1 MTHTIGIDLGTTY
14 SCVGIWKNNKIEII
28 PNDQGKFTTPSC
40 VAFSNDV
47 RMIGNAAKNQE
58 ISNPENT
65 IFNAKRLIGR
75 KFSDEQV
82 QDDKLDWPFKVIEGP
97 SNKPII
103 EVEYCGE
110 KKQFIPEEISAMVL
124 SKMKEI
130 AETYLSNTVTDA
142 VITVPAYFNDSQ
154 RRATKDAATIAGLNC
169 IRIINEPTAAAIA
182 YGLDN
187 KSKNDNINIIVFDL
201 GGGTLDVSALNVDGG
216 VFEVKATVGDTHLG
230 GEDFDTRLV
239 NYFID
244 EFKRISKKDIS
255 SDRRALRK
263 LRTVCEKVKRTLS
276 STTHTDVEVDSL
288 YHGIDFCT
296 SITRARF
303 EQLNMDLF
311 ERCIFFVEH
320 VLREAKLDK
329 SSIHEIVLVGGST
342 RIPKIR
348 EMLSDFFNGKKLNT
362 KINPDQAVAHGAAL
376 QAAVLSGVKDK
387 SIDNFLLLDV
397 TPISLGIETEG
408 GIMANI
414 INRNTNIP
422 VSRERRFTT
431 CVDNQNSAL
440 VQIYEGERPL
450 VKDNNLLG
458 MFSLDNIRPE
468 LRCIQKID
476 VKFDIDDNGVLT
488 VTAKNNTAGES
499 KSIVI
504 TNEDGRLSDKDISR
518 MICASE
524 IFKERDNYHKKR
536 IEAINSLKNALN
548 LLRRSENCVKGLSKE
563 KHDLLNRIIHDTTEW
578 IYNNQLADPEEIKI
592 KEIEIE
598 KYIFEFIGTEEEGGY
613 TGQVYIH
620 EYDEDGNIISG
631 KI

>member
-1 MTHTIGIDLGTTY
+1 MTYTIGIDLGTTY
-14 SCVGIWKNNKIEII
+14 SCVGVWKNNRIEII

-40 VAFSNDV
+40 VAFTNDV

-65 IFNAKRLIGR
+65 IFNTKRLIGR
-75 KFSDEQV
+75 KFSDEEV
-82 QDDKLDWPFKVIEGP
+82 QDDRLDWPFKVIKGP
-97 SNKPII
+97 SNKPMI

-110 KKQFIPEEISAMVL
+110 KQQFIPEEISAMVL

-154 RRATKDAATIAGLNC
+154 RRSTKDAAAIAGLNC

-182 YGLDN
+182 YGIDN
-187 KSKNDNINIIVFDL
+187 KGKNDNINIIVFDL
-201 GGGTLDVSALNVDGG
+201 GGGTLDVSVLNVDGG
-216 VFEVKATVGDTHLG
+216 VFEVKATAGDTHLG

-244 EFKRISKKDIS
+244 EFKRLSKKDVSLDI
-255 SDRRALRK
+255 RALRK
-263 LRTVCEKVKRTLS
+263 LRTVCEKVKRILS

-311 ERCIFFVEH
+311 ERCILFVEYA
-320 VLREAKLDK
+320 LREAKLDK
-329 SSIHEIVLVGGST
+329 SNIHEIVLVGGST
-342 RIPKIR
+342 RIPKIQ
-348 EMLSDFFNGKKLNT
+348 ELLSDFFNGKKLN
-362 KINPDQAVAHGAAL
+362 KNINPEQAVAHGATL

-387 SIDNFLLLDV
+387 SIDDFLLLDV
-397 TPISLGIETEG
+397 TPISLGVETEG
-408 GIMANI
+408 GIMTNI
-414 INRNTNIP
+414 LDRNTNIP
-422 VSRERRFTT
+422 FSKKRKFTT
-431 CVDNQNSAL
+431 CRDNQETAL
-440 VQIYEGERPL
+440 IKIYEGERPL

-468 LRCIQKID
+468 LRCIQQID
-476 VKFDIDDNGVLT
+476 IEFEVDINGILT
-488 VTAKNNTAGES
+488 VTANNSTVGES

-504 TNEDGRLSDKDISR
+504 TNEDGRLSEKDISR

-548 LLRRSENCVKGLSKE
+548 LLRRSENCHNGLTKD
-563 KHDLLNRIIHDTTEW
+563 KHDLLNAIIQDTTEW
-578 IYNNQLADPEEIKI
+578 IYNNQLADPKEIKI

-598 KYIFEFIGTEEEGGY
+598 KYIFEFLGTGIEGGY
-613 TGQVYIH
+613 TGKIYIPN
-620 EYDEDGNIISG
+620 YDEDGNAN
-631 KI
+631 